1 MSSATSEPPAHP
13 ARAGRRAPDGA
24 PPEDGLSPLERHK
37 ALEALWSSGR
47 GLQRLSS
54 VNHTVLSIRIM
65 LTASVFFGV
74 GGLLAMLIRAQLA
87 TPETAFLDA
96 PAYAQVFTMHGTLMM
111 FLFAIP
117 MLEGI
122 AMYLLPKMMGGRDH
136 AFPRLSAY
144 GYWCYLFG
152 GVTLLTA
159 LVLGIAP
166 ASGWFMYTPL
176 SSDAYSPG
184 INSDIWL
191 LGITLV
197 EISSIAVGIELS
209 VTILR
214 MRAPGMSLARMP
226 IFAWYMLITA
236 LMIVVGFPPLAM
248 GSLLLEAE
256 RALGLPFFDP
266 TRGGDPLLWQHLF
279 WIFGHPEVYIIFLPA
294 AGMLATLIPTF
305 ARRPLVA
312 YKAVVAA
319 IVAMGII
326 SFLIW
331 AHHMFTVG
339 MPRLAVDFFAVA
351 SSAVV
356 LPTAVQLF
364 ALIATMAAGR
374 MVRSVPMLYAFGFF
388 AVFVNGG
395 LTGVMVAVAPFNF
408 QVHDTHFVVAHM
420 HYVLFGSLVFGALAG
435 LYYWLPHLTG
445 RLSIHRLSIPA
456 FWLIFLGF
464 NGTFLL
470 MHLTGLLGMPRRV
483 HGYGW
488 DDGWAALNL
497 VSSVA
502 GFIQAMGF
510 GLVILDVILTRR
522 HGPAFRRNPWGA
534 QTLEWATATPP
545 TNYNFAALPHIDRRG
560 DTLDPGALGGR
571 LAAGHGYLAT
581 PRGWQETMV
590 VEAVSGRADHF
601 AILPRRTYLPL
612 VQGLVSWGAILCI
625 LFKLYPLA
633 AGLALVLAAL
643 FILGAQGAGLGR
655 DHGPLPVGGGLSL
668 PPHPEV
674 RNSLPAWGMTFTLL
688 ANAAMFSALGFGVLY
703 LRLTAPNWPP
713 PPEAMALRGP
723 GVALAALV
731 SVGLIFAAAG
741 VSRLTIRAN
750 DRDEAKG
757 RWIGATALPL
767 VGAAVLGFWLLASGH
782 LPDPRAH
789 ALRATLNA
797 LAAYVGVHAAL
808 GLAFLASNAVRS
820 AGGWTSARRG
830 TDFLLT
836 RMWLDYTAAAAA
848 ISLGLAALVV

>member
-1 MSSATSEPPAHP
+1 
-13 ARAGRRAPDGA
+13 
-24 PPEDGLSPLERHK
+24 
-37 ALEALWSSGR
+37 
-47 GLQRLSS
+47 
-54 VNHTVLSIRIM
+54 
-65 LTASVFFGV
+65 
-74 GGLLAMLIRAQLA
+74 
-87 TPETAFLDA
+87 
-96 PAYAQVFTMHGTLMM
+96 
-111 FLFAIP
+111 
-117 MLEGI
+117 
-122 AMYLLPKMMGGRDH
+122 
-136 AFPRLSAY
+136 
-144 GYWCYLFG
+144 
-152 GVTLLTA
+152 
-159 LVLGIAP
+159 
-166 ASGWFMYTPL
+166 
-176 SSDAYSPG
+176 
-184 INSDIWL
+184 
-191 LGITLV
+191 
-197 EISSIAVGIELS
+197 
-209 VTILR
+209 
-214 MRAPGMSLARMP
+214 
-226 IFAWYMLITA
+226 
-236 LMIVVGFPPLAM
+236 
-248 GSLLLEAE
+248 
-256 RALGLPFFDP
+256 
-266 TRGGDPLLWQHLF
+266 
-279 WIFGHPEVYIIFLPA
+279 
-294 AGMLATLIPTF
+294 
-305 ARRPLVA
+305 
-312 YKAVVAA
+312 
-319 IVAMGII
+319 
-326 SFLIW
+326 
-331 AHHMFTVG
+331 
-339 MPRLAVDFFAVA
+339 
-351 SSAVV
+351 
-356 LPTAVQLF
+356 
-364 ALIATMAAGR
+364 
-374 MVRSVPMLYAFGFF
+374 
-388 AVFVNGG
+388 
-395 LTGVMVAVAPFNF
+395 
-408 QVHDTHFVVAHM
+408 
-420 HYVLFGSLVFGALAG
+420 
-435 LYYWLPHLTG
+435 
-445 RLSIHRLSIPA
+445 
-456 FWLIFLGF
+456 
-464 NGTFLL
+464 

-497 VSSVA
+497 ASSVA

-560 DTLDPGALGGR
+560 ETLDAGALGGR

-655 DHGPLPVGGGLSL
+655 DHGSLPVGRGLSL

-789 ALRATLNA
+789 ALAATLNA
-797 LAAYVGVHAAL
+797 LAAYVAVHALL
-808 GLAFLASNAVRS
+808 GLAFLASNALRS

-836 RMWLDYTAAAAA
+836 RMWLDYTAATAA